1 MIYAAKIMA
10 MFGAKIL
17 NNPEIAKKAK
27 EEFDKSM
34 NGKTYKCPIPDDIP
48 TP

>member
-1 MIYAAKIMA
+1 MA

-17 NNPEIAKKAK
+17 NNPEIAKRAK

-34 NGKTYKCPIPDDIP
+34 NGKTYKCPIQMIFQLLKRHEV
-48 TP
+48 